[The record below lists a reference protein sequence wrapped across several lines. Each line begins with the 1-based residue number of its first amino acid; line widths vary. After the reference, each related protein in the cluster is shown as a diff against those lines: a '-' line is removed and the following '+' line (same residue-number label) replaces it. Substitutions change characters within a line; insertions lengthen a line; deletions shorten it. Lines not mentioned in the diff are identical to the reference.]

1 MAHKRAP
8 DVKTVLIQVPVSPK
22 ERKQFRELADSEHK
36 SLAQLIRELLY
47 RFLEDKQKGVA
58 A

>member
-1 MAHKRAP
+1 MRKQS
-8 DVKTVLIQVPVSPK
+8 IQVPVNSK
-22 ERKQFRELADSEHK
+22 EHKMFRDLAAAEHK

-47 RFLEDKQKGVA
+47 RLAENKKGIA